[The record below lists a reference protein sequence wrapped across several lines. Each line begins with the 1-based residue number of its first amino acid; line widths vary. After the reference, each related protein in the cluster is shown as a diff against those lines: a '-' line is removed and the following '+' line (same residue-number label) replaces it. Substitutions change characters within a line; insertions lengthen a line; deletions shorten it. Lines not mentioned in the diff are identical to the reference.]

1 MVHQTIEEEEKSSDS
16 SSFNSDVLRDVVSL
30 KSESENSIRNNTKE
44 IVKALSKIK
53 RILKN

>member
-16 SSFNSDVLRDVVSL
+16 SSFNSDVLKDVVSL
-30 KSESENSIRNNTKE
+30 KSESANSVRNNTKE